1 MGEEWRPAPSVAPLG
16 AARTLLRTRH
26 ASRLVPLSL
35 ASGVVHF
42 LPPPSPSH
50 THTHTCQIIIV
61 DEKKKDAWEMRY
73 DFTFEGRT
81 TNWVPRVGEEVPY
94 SPFDGDEAT
103 FQKRDTPL
111 GAFAAKVDL
120 AKEEFKVGNPLS

>member
-1 MGEEWRPAPSVAPLG
+1 M
-16 AARTLLRTRH
+16 
-26 ASRLVPLSL
+26 
-35 ASGVVHF
+35 
-42 LPPPSPSH
+42 
-50 THTHTCQIIIV
+50 

-94 SPFDGDEAT
+94 SPFDGDEAA

-120 AKEEFKVGNPLS
+120 AKEEFKVGNLPSCHIISCLVPLYTSVMSIYMSDSCF